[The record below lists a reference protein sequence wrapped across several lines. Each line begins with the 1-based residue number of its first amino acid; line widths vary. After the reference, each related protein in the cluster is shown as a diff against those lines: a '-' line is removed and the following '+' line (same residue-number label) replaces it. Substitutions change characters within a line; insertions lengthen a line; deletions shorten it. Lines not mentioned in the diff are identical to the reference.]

1 MSASAEPPAYVVRV
15 SEQARRQIDA
25 GLVRIYDYAGEA
37 AARSWWDGMDEAI
50 AGLATLPER
59 CPAAPEDD
67 LYHKGTL
74 RQFLYRRRRGG
85 PAWRILFSV
94 READENDRP
103 TVRVHQ
109 IRHGAQAPLTE
120 WPPDE
125 DDES

>member
-1 MSASAEPPAYVVRV
+1 MSALGEPPAHVVRV
-15 SEQARRQIDA
+15 SEEARRQIDA
-25 GLVRIYDYAGEA
+25 ELVRIYDAAGEA
-37 AARSWWDGMDEAI
+37 AAIAWRDGMEEAI

-59 CPAAPEDD
+59 CPAAPEDA
-67 LYHKGTL
+67 LYQRGTL

-94 READENDRP
+94 RPADESDAP

-109 IRHGAQAPLTE
+109 VRHGAQAPMTA

-125 DDES
+125 SVGS